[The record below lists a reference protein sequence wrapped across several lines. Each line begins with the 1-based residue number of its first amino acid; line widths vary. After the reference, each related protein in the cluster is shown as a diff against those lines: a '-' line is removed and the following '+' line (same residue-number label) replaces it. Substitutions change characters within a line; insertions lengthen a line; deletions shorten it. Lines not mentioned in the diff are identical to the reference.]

1 MEAGGKGSLSMTHL
15 GTTGSSSPFLALT
28 ASFHRAVQRHHL
40 HPGSRPML
48 RKLLP
53 REAEKSR
60 NSRVR
65 RPVCFVV
72 RGQAHVSILAKT
84 LRRRGGLLNEERG
97 KKAKIG
103 LD

>member
-1 MEAGGKGSLSMTHL
+1 MTHL

-28 ASFHRAVQRHHL
+28 ASFHLAVQRHHL

-65 RPVCFVV
+65 RPVCCVV
-72 RGQAHVSILAKT
+72 RGKAYVSIFAKT
-84 LRRRGGLLNEERG
+84 FKKKRGGG
-97 KKAKIG
+97 AF
-103 LD
+103 